1 MTLWRWRMI
10 KRKKSLLAIFLV
22 VAFLAVS
29 VALALDYK
37 YVGSKNSNIYHYPTC
52 RAAQKIKPENLVTFN
67 SAKEAQEKGYRPC
80 KVCRPPATD

>member
-1 MTLWRWRMI
+1 MF
-10 KRKKSLLAIFLV
+10 KRKKSLLAIFLLV
-22 VAFLAVS
+22 GFLVTAM
-29 VALALDYK
+29 ALALDYK

-80 KVCRPPATD
+80 KVCRPPDKD